1 MWKEGFLGG
10 SVVKNLPAN
19 IFDPRVGKI
28 PWRMKWQPT
37 PVFLPGKSQ
46 GQRSLA
52 GYSPWI
58 HSQTRLD
65 FATEQTCEKCKS
77 SIFLWRV
84 GRPLLWRV
92 SISIF
97 TKMTL
102 PNHCQNQERILL
114 GSSPGEAGGIPGGK
128 IQQRVGIPQNSAPTA
143 RAPSVLLSS
152 QSTFSFQQLTKIPI

>member
-1 MWKEGFLGG
+1 MSWGCEFHKCFWGVIAPSHPCPLSDIRKGEGSGTWENPYPMWKEGFLGG

-102 PNHCQNQERILL
+102 PNHC
-114 GSSPGEAGGIPGGK
+114 
-128 IQQRVGIPQNSAPTA
+128 
-143 RAPSVLLSS
+143 
-152 QSTFSFQQLTKIPI
+152 